1 MAWQLEWVHAITQ
14 HCCNLLTDNLLY
26 NAKDWCHSKRAAR
39 QAACKSKSCCKS
51 PGCARSL
58 MSVLPAGMLDFFFFF
73 FSNLILD
80 AGVPAPL
87 CPRSLRGGV
96 GESDCRA
103 EGERNP
109 MSDRLCSG
117 ESIIKCGERGFGEV
131 NIDCG
136 AALWLLSQGGC
147 TTSSAAQQDQVEI
160 EVDSSPYMTNMS
172 RERVRAKSLSL

>member
-1 MAWQLEWVHAITQ
+1 
-14 HCCNLLTDNLLY
+14 
-26 NAKDWCHSKRAAR
+26 
-39 QAACKSKSCCKS
+39 
-51 PGCARSL
+51 
-58 MSVLPAGMLDFFFFF
+58 MSVLPAGTLDFFFFF
-73 FSNLILD
+73 SSNLILD

-87 CPRSLRGGV
+87 CPRSLEV
-96 GESDCRA
+96 GWGCAGDCRA

-117 ESIIKCGERGFGEV
+117 ESIIKCGERGFREV

-147 TTSSAAQQDQVEI
+147 TTSSAAQQDQVDI
-160 EVDSSPYMTNMS
+160 EVDSSSSYVTNMS